1 MTKIDKKIVEEF
13 IDAAV
18 KNHEKAELM
27 LKQHPDLL
35 NARWIHDE
43 TIIHFLAVEFYTDAV
58 RFLGKLGFDV
68 NAVNEFGDSPLIDVS
83 IIGNFEMAKTL
94 LELGADPNT
103 TSETRDNVLHC
114 AAQSGNAELVDLLIQ
129 NGAVANYKTDIGE
142 TIFDVIPNEVKQKQA
157 ILKVLEKSGV
167 TKTMG

>member
-1 MTKIDKKIVEEF
+1 
-13 IDAAV
+13 
-18 KNHEKAELM
+18 
-27 LKQHPDLL
+27 
-35 NARWIHDE
+35 
-43 TIIHFLAVEFYTDAV
+43 
-58 RFLGKLGFDV
+58 
-68 NAVNEFGDSPLIDVS
+68 
-83 IIGNFEMAKTL
+83 MAKTL

-129 NGAVANYKTDIGE
+129 NGAVANYKTDIGV